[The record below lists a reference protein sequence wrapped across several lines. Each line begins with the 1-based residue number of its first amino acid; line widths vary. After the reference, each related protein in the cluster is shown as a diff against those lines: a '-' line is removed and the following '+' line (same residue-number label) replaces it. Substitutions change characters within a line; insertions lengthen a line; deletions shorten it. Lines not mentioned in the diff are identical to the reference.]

1 MEINSQNNEDLI
13 TASEA
18 ARELGVSAASVRNY
32 EAKGILKA
40 LRLANG
46 TRVFSRDEVIELK
59 ARRERQ

>member
-1 MEINSQNNEDLI
+1 MENNSQNNEDLI

-32 EAKGILKA
+32 EARGILKA
-40 LRLANG
+40 FRLANG
-46 TRVFSRDEVIELK
+46 TRVFNRDEVIELK